1 MSSMIN
7 VQENPSLDEINLVEK
22 VLDALP
28 PKTPE

>member
-7 VQENPSLDEINLVEK
+7 VEQNPSEEELNLIHN

>member
-1 MSSMIN
+1 MASMIN
-7 VQENPSLDEINLVEK
+7 VTEIPSIDEINLVQK